1 MSRHDELW
9 QLYSD
14 NGQPLEGQG
23 LASESP
29 HSADAS
35 FGLAIVWLWRL
46 VDGTAEV
53 ALQKRAM
60 TKKRWPG
67 MYSTSAGGHI
77 NVAETPQQAA
87 LRECREEI
95 GVELDADKLHFI
107 GAFRVAHEPQNIR
120 FVFDCQVQGAIDFRF
135 DDGEVDA
142 MKWISL
148 DELEVQL
155 ADPDSDMVMARYGRA
170 YSMLT
175 LEHLRRQAERA
186 AGKSDERNAE

>member
-1 MSRHDELW
+1 MSHADELW
-9 QLYSD
+9 QLYGD
-14 NGQPLEGQG
+14 DGQPLEGRG
-23 LASESP
+23 LASELP

-60 TKKRWPG
+60 IKKRWPG

-77 NVAETPQQAA
+77 NLGETPVLAA
-87 LRECREEI
+87 VRETREEI
-95 GVELDADKLHFI
+95 GIQLEEGKLHFI

-120 FVFDCQVQGAIDFRF
+120 FVFDYQVQGDVGFRF
-135 DDGEVDA
+135 DDGEVDS

-155 ADPDSDMVMARYGRA
+155 ADPDSSMVMARYGRA
-170 YSMLT
+170 YSVLT
-175 LEHLRRQAERA
+175 LEHLHRQARDFFKRKNLNE
-186 AGKSDERNAE
+186 

>member
-29 HSADAS
+29 HNADAS

-77 NVAETPQQAA
+77 NVGETPVLAA
-87 LRECREEI
+87 LRETREEI
-95 GVELDADKLHFI
+95 SIQLEEGKLHFI

-120 FVFDCQVQGAIDFRF
+120 FVFDYQVQGGVDFRF

-142 MKWISL
+142 MKWLSL
-148 DELEVQL
+148 DELEAQL

-175 LEHLRRQAERA
+175 LEHLRRRAEHA
-186 AGKSDERNAE
+186 LGERNAG